1 MFYIID
7 FIMLSDYVNTD
18 IILRFPNGISDLTN
32 EFNYFN
38 NKQKSKKIICFSD
51 MLNNATMAKN

>member
-18 IILRFPNGISDLTN
+18 IILRFPNGIPDLTN
-32 EFNYFN
+32 EFNYFK
-38 NKQKSKKIICFSD
+38 NKEKSKKKKFS
-51 MLNNATMAKN
+51 